1 MFFIAT
7 RPPAVCQSANAPATR
22 PILDRNSS
30 NFAFVKVFCESVWVV
45 AVMSLDKFLDAPSG
59 ILPLLGGFVEPSKVL
74 DALSVPVLISG
85 FFAMMYSVLAV
96 KLNPSF
102 PEFGFTATSEKAF

>member
-1 MFFIAT
+1 M
-7 RPPAVCQSANAPATR
+7 P
-22 PILDRNSS
+22 
-30 NFAFVKVFCESVWVV
+30 
-45 AVMSLDKFLDAPSG
+45 LDKLLDAPSG
-59 ILPLLGGFVEPSKVL
+59 ILSLLGGFVEPSKVL
-74 DALSVPVLISG
+74 DALPVPVLISG